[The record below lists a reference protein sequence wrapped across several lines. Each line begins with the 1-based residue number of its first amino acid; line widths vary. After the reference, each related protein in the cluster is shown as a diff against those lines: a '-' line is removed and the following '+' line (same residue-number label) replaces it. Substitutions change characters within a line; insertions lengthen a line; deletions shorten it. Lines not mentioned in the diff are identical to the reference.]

1 MRRFESLRQSR
12 ETTGLRSARSRFGR
26 LAIVR
31 RGSRVYGR
39 GRVQIRASTRCQ
51 GGGIRGR
58 VGRRVNWG
66 VEARRDRGTDA
77 QRNVLWASVP
87 WSLRAFA
94 HFEQDA
100 DSCACGNRRL
110 GLQAGTR
117 RNAEEA
123 EKTGVG
129 IGFEP
134 KGPFWFSPPL
144 GSLRVPVFLRGLRS
158 AFVFLR
164 VQTVHP
170 RSRSPR
176 DPPLP
181 VTGFSTRRRRR
192 KTEGREAR
200 LRRERRGSKGAGGDR
215 RRACGFAPEFLNR
228 FSYVAPCAL
237 RSGLGRESKT
247 PTPACVGIS
256 ASRGR
261 DTRQEPEPAS

>member
-117 RNAEEA
+117 RNRRKRRKPEWGSGLNPKVRSGFLRLSGPSAFRSSLVVFGLPSSSFAFKRFTLGRDPLAIRRFQSLGFQREGDEGRPKAAKRGSGGNAEEAGRA
-123 EKTGVG
+123 EKTGEELW
-129 IGFEP
+129 IC
-134 KGPFWFSPPL
+134 
-144 GSLRVPVFLRGLRS
+144 
-158 AFVFLR
+158 
-164 VQTVHP
+164 T
-170 RSRSPR
+170 
-176 DPPLP
+176 
-181 VTGFSTRRRRR
+181 
-192 KTEGREAR
+192 
-200 LRRERRGSKGAGGDR
+200 
-215 RRACGFAPEFLNR
+215 
-228 FSYVAPCAL
+228 
-237 RSGLGRESKT
+237 
-247 PTPACVGIS
+247 
-256 ASRGR
+256 
-261 DTRQEPEPAS
+261 